1 MFGIPENGIGMEI
14 LCRVEPEME
23 LLLSV
28 SLSLTEHI
36 GMQCIWISAKIP
48 KELKV
53 NLIMCRSLRRKLH
66 IIIQFSHQNQTQSY
80 TKTSTLCQKNNTY
93 IVSSDGSSRVPCNE
107 LELHVDLAKEV
118 LMLRLETRT
127 RNPVKRKGK
136 KLAIVEDISS
146 FITPGNVEVLVEA
159 TSSGHCQ
166 ERTG

>member
-66 IIIQFSHQNQTQSY
+66 YYPVQSSKPN
-80 TKTSTLCQKNNTY
+80 TKLHKNKH
-93 IVSSDGSSRVPCNE
+93 IMS
-107 LELHVDLAKEV
+107 KEQHIHS
-118 LMLRLETRT
+118 
-127 RNPVKRKGK
+127 K
-136 KLAIVEDISS
+136 
-146 FITPGNVEVLVEA
+146 
-159 TSSGHCQ
+159 Q
-166 ERTG
+166 